1 MSKSPFPAKP
11 LAKKKESLLKR
22 HIHIRKRQ
30 ARRRKLQRRRFYRC
44 ATQFTSQ
51 EV

>member
-11 LAKKKESLLKR
+11 LAKKESLLKR

-30 ARRRKLQRRRFYRC
+30 ARRRKLQRRRFYKC
-44 ATQFTSQ
+44 ASQLLSQ